1 MLFTHYGDLA
11 VFFMFSR
18 PSARPCRSTRVVAVI
33 LAVALAT
40 FCTPRKKPDTED
52 KLKAM
57 MTQFFTVP
65 VQPALPV
72 AGLWIAEPASV
83 TALIEKKYLAG
94 YVAKPDEMQAN
105 EIRERLKSLNVFFRV
120 QGNDLALL
128 SIVGDSFGISPG
140 RLKKRAGAAANA
152 ETYDAVMRGKQG
164 STTKAVLRLRKI
176 NGVEKIEYEENGL
189 VMTAVR
195 EMRPAADLVAY
206 YSQQV
211 KAGTGLT
218 QY

>member
-1 MLFTHYGDLA
+1 MLFTYYGDIA
-11 VFFMFSR
+11 VFFMFPRLQSR
-18 PSARPCRSTRVVAVI
+18 SHRSRRAVLVL
-33 LAVALAT
+33 LAALLLP
-40 FCTPRKKPDTED
+40 FCTPRKKQDAED
-52 KLKAM
+52 KLKVM

-65 VQPALPV
+65 APGAMPL

-120 QGNDLALL
+120 EGNDLALL
-128 SIVGDSFGISPG
+128 SVVGDSFGISPG
-140 RLKKRAGAAANA
+140 RLKKRAGGAPNA
-152 ETYDAVMRGKQG
+152 ETYDALMRGKQG
-164 STTKAVLRLRKI
+164 STTKAILRLRKV
-176 NGVEKIEYEENGL
+176 NGVEKLEYEENGL
-189 VMTAVR
+189 VMTALR
-195 EMRPAADLVAY
+195 EKRSAADLVTI
-206 YSQQV
+206 YSQQA

>member
-1 MLFTHYGDLA
+1 MFQRAHTHH
-11 VFFMFSR
+11 
-18 PSARPCRSTRVVAVI
+18 CRSNRAVLVLLVAV
-33 LAVALAT
+33 LLP
-40 FCTPRKKPDTED
+40 FCTPRKKQDSED

-65 VQPALPV
+65 AQSALPV

-120 QGNDLALL
+120 EGNDLALL

-140 RLKKRAGAAANA
+140 QLKKRAGGASNA
-152 ETYDAVMRGKQG
+152 ETHDALMRGKQG
-164 STTKAVLRLRKI
+164 STTKAVVRLRKI
-176 NGVEKIEYEENGL
+176 NGVEKLEYEENGL

-195 EMRPAADLVAY
+195 ETRSAADLVTI